1 MTHFSTRPGR
11 HLLTLC
17 LAAVLLSLWGCAGTP
32 EPAPEPVKPPPV
44 VQPPPVSR
52 SAVETLPPSAYSSQF
67 LAAENLLADFNWMGA
82 SEVLATV
89 GPDGLTADD
98 RVYLGY
104 LNARIAYLQGHQDTA
119 LADLAQFNA
128 PGIHPALK
136 YRILNLQRH
145 IVETSGNY
153 LQAARLGDQ
162 LLRMAPADDAP
173 AISRGIW
180 RNLQRVDTDRL
191 QEAQLSAQDSQ
202 WRGWLELAV
211 LSRSALGQ
219 STRGLSA
226 WLQNNP
232 QHPAAG
238 YPPGGLGYLL
248 GQHPT
253 LTRVALLLPV
263 SGRLAPAGK
272 AVRDGYLASYYAA
285 RSTGDAMFEVLIL
298 DLDTYESTNAA
309 YDAAIAAGANMI
321 VGPLSKE
328 AVAELSNRPDR
339 TVPVLAL
346 NRLEEAEPP
355 VPGSTALVQF
365 ALAPEDEAVTV
376 ADLAFG
382 RGARTA
388 LVLRPEGSRGTKL
401 ADALEARWRG
411 LGGTIANS
419 IIYGGREEYSADV
432 KIALDIPA
440 SEERAREIERMLGT
454 NIEFNARRRQDIDV
468 IFLLSNNGAEA
479 RSIKPLLA
487 FHYAGNLPV
496 YSTSS
501 IYNGRPDPKNRDLD
515 GINFAE
521 IPWLLGSNPDL
532 RDTIAAS
539 PADSS
544 TYTRLNA
551 LGADA
556 FLLQLHFLQLQAG
569 PDALLRGNTGLL
581 SMDPNLQI
589 RRELSLATFDGGAV
603 QPQ

>member
-1 MTHFSTRPGR
+1 MRYFSTRPGR
-11 HLLTLC
+11 HLLTSG
-17 LAAVLLSLWGCAGTP
+17 LAVVLLGLWGCASAP

-44 VQPPPVSR
+44 VQPPPPAK
-52 SAVETLPPSAYSSQF
+52 SAVETLPPSTYSAQF

-89 GPDGLTADD
+89 GPDGLTSDD
-98 RVYLGY
+98 RVYVGY

-119 LADLAQFNA
+119 LAELAQFNA

-153 LQAARLGDQ
+153 LQGARLGDQ

-191 QEAQLSAQDSQ
+191 REAQLSAQDSQ

-211 LSRSALGQ
+211 LIRAGLGQ
-219 STRGLSA
+219 STRDLGT

-238 YPPGGLGYLL
+238 SPPGGLGYLL
-248 GQHPT
+248 GQPPRVT
-253 LTRVALLLPV
+253 TVALLLPV

-285 RSTGDAMFEVLIL
+285 RDTGDAMFEVLVL
-298 DLDTYESTNAA
+298 DLDSYESASAA

-321 VGPLSKE
+321 VGPLSKA
-328 AVAELSNRPDR
+328 AVAELNGRADR
-339 TVPVLAL
+339 IVPVLAL
-346 NRLEEAEPP
+346 NRLEGAEPP
-355 VPGSTALVQF
+355 IAGSTALVQF
-365 ALAPEDEAVTV
+365 ALAPEDEASTI

-382 RGARTA
+382 QGARNA

-401 ADALEARWRG
+401 ADALESRWRE
-411 LGGTIANS
+411 LGGTVANT
-419 IIYGGREEYSADV
+419 IIYGSREEYSADV

-440 SEERAREIERMLGT
+440 SEARAREIERMLAT
-454 NIEFNARRRQDIDV
+454 NVEFNARRRQDLDV
-468 IFLLSNNGAEA
+468 IFLLSGNGAEA

-496 YSTSS
+496 YATSS

-521 IPWLLGSNPDL
+521 IPWLLGSSPDL
-532 RDTIAAS
+532 RDTVAAGT
-539 PADSS
+539 ADSV

-556 FLLQLHFLQLQAG
+556 LLLQLRFLQLQAG

-589 RRELSLATFDGGAV
+589 RRELSLATFDGGVV